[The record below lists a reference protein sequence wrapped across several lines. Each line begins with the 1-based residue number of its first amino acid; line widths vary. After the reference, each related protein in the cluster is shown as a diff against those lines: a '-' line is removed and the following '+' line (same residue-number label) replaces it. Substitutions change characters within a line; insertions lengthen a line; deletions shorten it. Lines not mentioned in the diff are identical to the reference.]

1 MTRGRRV
8 NSGEYYE
15 RTPGGRLEPAAPA
28 VPDAVICRRVADYAP
43 APVPVG
49 GFVTVCRDCGAS
61 VVTNISKY
69 PDRPRICMQCA
80 SIAPLPIESP

>member
-1 MTRGRRV
+1 VTRGRWV
-8 NSGEYYE
+8 NSGEYYR
-15 RTPGGRLEPAAPA
+15 RTPGGRLEPAAPG

-43 APVPVG
+43 APVG

-69 PDRPRICMQCA
+69 PDRPWICMQCA
-80 SIAPLPIESP
+80 AIAPLPIES